1 MRKSLLLICL
11 LSLVLLSST
20 AFAQEKVN
28 LVFLGRDGTYEAA
41 MKVAIAAYERLHPN
55 VDIEYLGLPWSGLRE
70 KITVELVEGRGDFD
84 LIILDDPWTSEF
96 LPAGFLE
103 NLEPWFESTGKE
115 LSDDFIESLLALH
128 AGRILMALNMHCPS

>member
-1 MRKSLLLICL
+1 M
-11 LSLVLLSST
+11 
-20 AFAQEKVN
+20 
-28 LVFLGRDGTYEAA
+28 
-41 MKVAIAAYERLHPN
+41 
-55 VDIEYLGLPWSGLRE
+55 
-70 KITVELVEGRGDFD
+70 ELVGERDFD

-115 LSDDFIESLLALH
+115 LSDDFIESSWRWA